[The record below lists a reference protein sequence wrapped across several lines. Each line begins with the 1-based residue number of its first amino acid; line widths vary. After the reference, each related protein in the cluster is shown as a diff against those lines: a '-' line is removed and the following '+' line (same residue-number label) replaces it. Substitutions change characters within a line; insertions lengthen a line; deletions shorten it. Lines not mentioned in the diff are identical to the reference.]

1 MNCKNCTHKIHGNF
15 CSHCGHAVK
24 LKRIDSHFIVHEI
37 EHVLH
42 FEKGFLFTMRELL
55 FRPGMAVKEYVSENR
70 SRLVK
75 PIIFI
80 IVTSLIYTLI
90 AHLFHIEKNILN
102 ISTSETSTEMAISK
116 LGAFTLRLCQHYYG
130 TLYRLLAK
138 AFLQKNH
145 DVNFFEILILLCFV
159 MGIGMLFFALSV
171 FMSGLTGKNLNTIF
185 GIIIFIYLAW
195 AIGQFFNHKKTFS
208 YIKAGSAYILGF
220 STFSMSAWL
229 LGVGYDAFVKHVL

>member
-15 CSHCGHAVK
+15 CSHCGQAVK
-24 LKRIDSHFIVHEI
+24 LKRIDGHFIVHEI

-55 FRPGMAVKEYVSENR
+55 LRPGASVKEYVTENR

-90 AHLFHIEKNILN
+90 AHLFHVEKVASNIGTN
-102 ISTSETSTEMAISK
+102 ISSTELAISNWVHSHY
-116 LGAFTLRLCQHYYG
+116 GYANIIMGFFIACWLRIFF
-130 TLYRLLAK
+130 RK
-138 AFLQKNH
+138 H

-159 MGIGMLFFALSV
+159 MGVGMLFIAVPVLIY
-171 FMSGLTGKNLNTIF
+171 GLTGFNLNTLF
-185 GIIIFIYLAW
+185 GVIIFVYLAW
-195 AIGQFFNHKKTFS
+195 AIGQFFDQKSKLS
-208 YIKAGSAYILGF
+208 YVKAGVAYILGF
-220 STFSMSAWL
+220 STFSMCAWL
-229 LGVGYDAFVKHVL
+229 LGLGYDAFIKYLH

>member
-102 ISTSETSTEMAISK
+102 ISTSETSTEMAISNWVHSHYGYANIIMG
-116 LGAFTLRLCQHYYG
+116 LFIACWLRLFF
-130 TLYRLLAK
+130 RK
-138 AFLQKNH
+138 H

-195 AIGQFFNHKKTFS
+195 AIGQFFDHKKTFS